1 MTTMKKLGLCL
12 ALIGAAASVN
22 AGTATGS
29 LNVSATVVPKCTL
42 GATSNA
48 MGFGSYIQ
56 EGGNVDATVN
66 LNLTCPAG
74 TTATVGLDSVTA
86 GNPRVMDGPSPG
98 DALEFNLYKDAGFTT
113 VWENSGAGA
122 ATVNYVAG
130 GLQALPVYGRIFDNT
145 ANRAAAPGAYAKTV
159 TITVTW

>member
-29 LNVSATVVPKCTL
+29 LNISATVVPKCTL
-42 GATSNA
+42 GSTTNSMA
-48 MGFGSYIQ
+48 FGNYVQ
-56 EGGNVDATVN
+56 ENGNVDSTVN
-66 LNLTCPAG
+66 LSLDCPAG
-74 TTATVGLDSVTA
+74 TTATVGLDNVTA
-86 GNPRVMDGPSPG
+86 GNPRVMDGPAPG
-98 DALEFNLYKDAGFTT
+98 DALEFNLFKDAGFTT

-122 ATVNYVAG
+122 ATVNYAVG
-130 GLQALPVYGRIFDNT
+130 GPQALPVYGRIFDNT
-145 ANRAAAPGAYAKTV
+145 ANRAAAPGAYGKTV